1 MTLTER
7 LSQFDSQVRDQ
18 KKAIISEALS
28 KNAEFLLDVDAYYQ
42 LVPQRD
48 TILKEEEFVRNYR
61 NPTFSQA
68 YVGLPDVLR
77 ATIEAHYN
85 SAEARVSEFRRLEV
99 IAGNDGQT
107 RYFDAYVE

>member
-48 TILKEEEFVRNYR
+48 TILKEEEFVRNYN
-61 NPTFSQA
+61 NPESQEA
-68 YVGLPDVLR
+68 YARLPEEVR
-77 ATIEAHYN
+77 ATVEDHYKN
-85 SAEARVSEFRRLEV
+85 AVPRVSEFRRLEA

-107 RYFDAYVE
+107 RYFDAY